1 MDGLHSDG
9 DLAKDPQLVP
19 SEAELGVLQVSHLDT
34 QVPHEVV
41 VD

>member
-19 SEAELGVLQVSHLDT
+19 GEGELGVLEVCHLYAE
-34 QVPHEVV
+34 VPHEVV